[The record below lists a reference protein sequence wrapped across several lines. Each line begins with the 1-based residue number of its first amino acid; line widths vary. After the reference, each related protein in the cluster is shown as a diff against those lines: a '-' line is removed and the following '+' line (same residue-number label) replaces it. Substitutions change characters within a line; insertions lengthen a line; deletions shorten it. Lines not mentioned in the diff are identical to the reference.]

1 MVAFHWLD
9 AGRVPGDLLIPDMT
23 PKYDIFAIGD
33 GPTNSRYNLL
43 LGHGDVAD
51 VLSGQTGRLFR
62 MKFQFRSIQID
73 QLDRNVLDWGFGGCR
88 NGDIGRAGHMTNR
101 NSILVIIKRQDR

>member
-1 MVAFHWLD
+1 MAFHWLD
-9 AGRVPGDLLIPDMT
+9 AGRVPGDLLRPLIT
-23 PKYDIFAIGD
+23 PNYDIFAIRD
-33 GPTNSRYNLL
+33 GPTNPKYNLL
-43 LGHGDVAD
+43 LGLGDMGDVM
-51 VLSGQTGRLFR
+51 SGQTGRLFR
-62 MKFQFRSIQID
+62 MKFQFRSVETD